1 MTVMIRVSLVPCA
14 DGVLKSDALQYLELN
29 ASSRALTPRAYNVPL
44 VVIAHSGIPP
54 GLTLAPGRRMES
66 YELFLNRLFDI
77 NPSLIKAVE

>member
-1 MTVMIRVSLVPCA
+1 VPWA

-29 ASSRALTPRAYNVPL
+29 ASSRASTPHAYIVPL

-54 GLTLAPGRRMES
+54 GQALAPGIRVES
-66 YELFLNRLFDI
+66 YELFFNRLFDM